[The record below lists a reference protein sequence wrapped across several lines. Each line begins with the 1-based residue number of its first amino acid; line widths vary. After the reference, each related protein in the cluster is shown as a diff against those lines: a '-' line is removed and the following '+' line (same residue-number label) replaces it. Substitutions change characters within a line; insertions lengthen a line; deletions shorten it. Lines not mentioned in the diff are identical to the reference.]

1 MWRILQD
8 LMWAMVRSTTWRI
21 RLMLLL
27 ASSAASLSSPLGGL
41 LVGRDHSLADI
52 ALVGDPRGGVD
63 SVEQSGRRLFR
74 GEQQSIQ
81 GPGEVSVRTLTARET
96 VGCDMPGNSPIAACT
111 MLWRR
116 YIRVARNDPDR
127 PAIGRG

>member
-1 MWRILQD
+1 
-8 LMWAMVRSTTWRI
+8 MWAMVRSFGPADPVDA
-21 RLMLLL
+21 LVGLLRGL
-27 ASSAASLSSPLGGL
+27 AQFAVGGL
-41 LVGRDHSLADI
+41 LVRGDHSPADVS
-52 ALVGDPRGGVD
+52 LVGDPSGGVD

-81 GPGEVSVRTLTARET
+81 GPGEVSVRALTARET

-127 PAIGRG
+127 PGIGRG